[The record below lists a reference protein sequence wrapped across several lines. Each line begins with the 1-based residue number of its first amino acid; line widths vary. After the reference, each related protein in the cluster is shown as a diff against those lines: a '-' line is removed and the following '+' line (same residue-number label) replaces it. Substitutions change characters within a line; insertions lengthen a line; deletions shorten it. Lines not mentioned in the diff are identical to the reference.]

1 MRKWEMLEVR
11 GGMFF
16 KSEIN
21 VGDFE
26 VHADKSYIYFNRK
39 HYAVVDIVYD
49 DNDTAIYKAEC
60 VRHTGH
66 RHIKYETTFVVTSVA
81 IGYSE
86 TLLIEI

>member
-1 MRKWEMLEVR
+1 MLEVR

-49 DNDTAIYKAEC
+49 DNGTVIYKAEC